1 MLTVRAYA
9 KVNLTLEVLGRRE
22 DGYHR
27 IVSVMQTID
36 LSDEIRFAP
45 ADRIT
50 LRCNV
55 PSLETHDN
63 LVLKAATLLK
73 ERTGYSGGVEMY
85 LKKGIPVASGLG
97 GGSSDA
103 AATLKALC
111 RLWELDLGNEELRP
125 LAASIGSDVSF
136 FLLGGTAM
144 AEGRG
149 EEVEKLPAM
158 PPTHLV
164 LLAPPVWFDTLT
176 MSGANKTATMY
187 GHLIPE
193 EYTLGEASAKLQDF
207 LQIQEGKRPDAELLF
222 NVFEGVAFELFPTL
236 EVYRSAMLDAGA
248 SWVRLVG
255 SGPALYTFAASRKK
269 AVALAERLRDGGY
282 EAYVTATVRAAEEML
297 T

>member
-36 LSDEIRFAP
+36 LSDELRFAP

-63 LVLKAATLLK
+63 LVLRAATLLK

-111 RLWELDLGNEELRP
+111 RLWELDMGIEELLP
-125 LAASIGSDVSF
+125 LASSLGSDVSF
-136 FLLGGTAM
+136 FLVGGTAM

-149 EEVEKLPAM
+149 EEVEPLPAM
-158 PPTHLV
+158 PKTHLV
-164 LLAPPVWFDTLT
+164 LLDPPVEMPD
-176 MSGANKTATMY
+176 KTATMY
-187 GHLIPE
+187 AHLVPE
-193 EYTLGEASAKLQDF
+193 EYTKGQASSRLRDCLQD
-207 LQIQEGKRPDAELLF
+207 GKRPGANLLF
-222 NVFEGVAFELFPTL
+222 NVFEGVAFELFPPL
-236 EVYRSAMLDAGA
+236 EVYRRAMLDMGA
-248 SWVRLVG
+248 DRVHLTG
-255 SGPALYTFAASRKK
+255 SGPGLYTFAASKTK
-269 AVALAERLRDGGY
+269 AGALAERLRDAGY
-282 EAYVTATVRAAEEML
+282 EAYAATTVGA
-297 T
+297 TSD